1 LNPGAGTRCILD
13 GEVCAWDRASQ
24 CYLPF
29 GNNANVRNKEREVW
43 LAAKENAAAGT
54 DVSPAAGAG
63 ASAGAS
69 YGNGRNGS
77 YRRASL
83 SQPGALSAGSAS
95 QADLA
100 VDGANGRPPRGWD
113 KDLPTWCMFVVFDIL
128 FLEGPRAERIIQD
141 ALQECGIFGRYVP
154 PGEITN
160 LPLIV
165 RRAILVKVIS
175 PIPNRVDIVPSRIVT
190 AQDTA
195 LRMEQ
200 IEAYFNEVTLA
211 GEEGLV
217 IKNLNGCYELGEKS
231 RATALWVKMKPEYG
245 DQMEDLDLLIL
256 GECAS
261 CS

>member
-1 LNPGAGTRCILD
+1 
-13 GEVCAWDRASQ
+13 
-24 CYLPF
+24 
-29 GNNANVRNKEREVW
+29 VRNKEREVW
-43 LAAKENAAAGT
+43 LMAKESAALGNNNT
-54 DVSPAAGAG
+54 STV
-63 ASAGAS
+63 ASATAS
-69 YGNGRNGS
+69 FSNGRNGS
-77 YRRASL
+77 YRRAS
-83 SQPGALSAGSAS
+83 PTAAS
-95 QADLA
+95 QAASSQSDASVGLS
-100 VDGANGRPPRGWD
+100 GRPPRGWD
-113 KDLPTWCMFVVFDIL
+113 QDLPTWCMFVVFDIL

-141 ALQECGIFGRYVP
+141 ALQECGIYGRYVP

-256 GECAS
+256 GECRGAVYLTFVFLS
-261 CS
+261 AVLLVWCVLSALL